1 MSKTT
6 LLSLPI
12 LALAIAV
19 GAAFAQTPEAPKSP
33 EPSKFYKLEFVV
45 QEVEGGKALNSR
57 SYSTQAAS
65 DARDGA
71 SIRAG
76 SRVPIPVGGP
86 ANQGNGSFQY
96 TDVGVNIDCR
106 SIRDSQ
112 HEISLFVT
120 AEISSLP
127 SESAAP
133 ASAGTQLPPITRQN
147 RWSSSV
153 VVPLSKPT
161 VIFSSDDLMSKRQ
174 LQLQLTATP
183 IQ

>member
-12 LALAIAV
+12 LALAIAA

-76 SRVPIPVGGP
+76 SKMPIATGGQ
-86 ANQGNGSFQY
+86 ANQFTY
-96 TDVGVNIDCR
+96 IDVGVNIDCR
-106 SIRDSQ
+106 SIRIPSTRSHCSSQ
-112 HEISLFVT
+112 PRSAVCRRIHRRPHRPERSSAHHSSEPVEFLGRRP
-120 AEISSLP
+120 AE
-127 SESAAP
+127 
-133 ASAGTQLPPITRQN
+133 
-147 RWSSSV
+147 
-153 VVPLSKPT
+153 
-161 VIFSSDDLMSKRQ
+161 
-174 LQLQLTATP
+174 
-183 IQ
+183 

>member
-12 LALAIAV
+12 LALAIAA

-76 SRVPIPVGGP
+76 SKMPIATGGQ
-86 ANQGNGSFQY
+86 ANQFTY
-96 TDVGVNIDCR
+96 IDVGVNIDCR